1 MLSYRICCRAH
12 PFKELKC
19 SFISYFSGGAV
30 ATTPWHEQVAKH
42 VPCRKQHVGHCCH
55 SGWPTAAVKKT
66 TVVIGSLWDH
76 INTYL
81 YRKVR
86 RSSMSLIRLTVVS
99 LDSLSCV
106 LHCVLGALQLWHSSN
121 PTLTPFFQPCT
132 CVCCEVIFFIGL
144 ANHMLQQI
152 RLHWAPEVAEWA
164 RDPRTGWRRDMRP
177 SAGQQ
182 PGSISLH
189 EYHYHTVHSIILCC
203 HSLKGDHRH
212 CPRD

>member
-12 PFKELKC
+12 SFKELKC

-42 VPCRKQHVGHCCH
+42 VPCRKQRVGHCCH

-121 PTLTPFFQPCT
+121 PTLTPFFSTLHLCVLWSYILYWTSQPHVAADKATLSTRGSRMSQGPQNRLKEGHEAFCR
-132 CVCCEVIFFIGL
+132 L
-144 ANHMLQQI
+144 AAWKHI
-152 RLHWAPEVAEWA
+152 TAWV
-164 RDPRTGWRRDMRP
+164 
-177 SAGQQ
+177 
-182 PGSISLH
+182 SLP
-189 EYHYHTVHSIILCC
+189 YS
-203 HSLKGDHRH
+203 
-212 CPRD
+212 

>member
-12 PFKELKC
+12 SFKELKC

-30 ATTPWHEQVAKH
+30 ATTLWHEQVAKH
-42 VPCRKQHVGHCCH
+42 VPCRKQRVGHCCH

-99 LDSLSCV
+99 LDSRSSLCAWCITTMTQFKPYFNTFFPTLHLCV
-106 LHCVLGALQLWHSSN
+106 LWSYILYWTSQPHVAADKA
-121 PTLTPFFQPCT
+121 TLST
-132 CVCCEVIFFIGL
+132 
-144 ANHMLQQI
+144 
-152 RLHWAPEVAEWA
+152 R
-164 RDPRTGWRRDMRP
+164 
-177 SAGQQ
+177 
-182 PGSISLH
+182 GSRMSQ
-189 EYHYHTVHSIILCC
+189 
-203 HSLKGDHRH
+203 G
-212 CPRD
+212 P